1 MMKTIFI
8 NNKYSHIN
16 KIVKELSELEQRW
29 KNNLYL
35 IGNYLLKC
43 KLETQINHLEGRYL
57 KYSCSVI
64 AKKRKNLIFD

>member
-35 IGNYLLKC
+35 IGNYFLKC
-43 KLETQINHLEGRYL
+43 KFETQINHLEESYL